1 MVYPLLNNGKENGMV
16 NGYPDG
22 TFKPDNT
29 INLAEMLKY
38 ISNQLRKLRNCFETK
53 ESNLFN
59 DTPLDSYKNTL
70 TPEKRNNKHH
80 SNNTIN
86 PNRIN
91 TRISWQKFT
100 AWNVK
105 QGYFLKASWYKGRKD
120 DSTTYTTAQNPSV
133 GNDS

>member
-1 MVYPLLNNGKENGMV
+1 MV

-38 ISNQLRKLRNCFETK
+38 ISNQLRKPRNCFYTK

-59 DTPLDSYKNTL
+59 DTPLDSYKIHSM
-70 TPEKRNNKHH
+70 PEKRNNKHH

-91 TRISWQKFT
+91 TRISLQIFT

-105 QGYFLKASWYKGRKD
+105 QGYFRKPAG
-120 DSTTYTTAQNPSV
+120 TREEKMTAQHIQPHKTLPGGTIVEVTDLQTENSA
-133 GNDS
+133 G